1 MRTAVIDLGTNTFDL
16 IIVEQLQG
24 NNPPFKTIHTDKSFV
39 HLGAG
44 GINEEK
50 ITKEAM
56 ERARFAL
63 SHFMQACR
71 DCDVEPRDIYAF
83 GTSALRDAENADEF
97 QQFVNAQFGFQVS
110 IIPGN
115 EEARLIYEGVKGI
128 HNYTSLSCI
137 MDIGGGS
144 TEFIFADAEK
154 VRQIESLN
162 IGISRMLQLFDAPGK
177 LDTQIIDKLISYM
190 DESAGELFSRHEAP
204 TLIGAA
210 GSFET
215 YFQLVSEKTSYD
227 DFSTHEIPM
236 EKLEQVLDYLINSSL
251 EERTSNFWIPNY
263 RRNMIHIAA
272 VQTQW
277 VIDRQKIRRCFF
289 SPAALKEGVLFSSI

>member
-16 IIVEQLQG
+16 IIVEQKQG
-24 NNPPFKTIHTDKSFV
+24 QPPFETIYTDKSFV
-39 HLGAG
+39 HLGEG
-44 GINEEK
+44 GINEKK
-50 ITKEAM
+50 ITVEAM

-71 DCDVEPRDIYAF
+71 ECDVELEHIHAF
-83 GTSALRDAENADEF
+83 GTSALRDASNAGEF
-97 QQFVNAQFGFQVS
+97 QQFVKDRFGFQVS
-110 IIPGN
+110 IIQGN
-115 EEARLIYEGVKGI
+115 EEARMIYEGVKGI

-154 VRQIESLN
+154 VHQIESLN
-162 IGISRMLQLFDAPGK
+162 IGISRMLQLFTIPGQ
-177 LDTQIIDKLISYM
+177 LSTQIIEKLMSYM
-190 DESAGELFSRHEAP
+190 DESAGDLFSRHEAP
-204 TLIGAA
+204 VLIGAA

-215 YFQLVSEKTSYD
+215 YFQLVTKKTSYD

-236 EKLEQVLDYLINSSL
+236 EALDEVLDYLISSTL

-272 VQTQW
+272 VQTRW
-277 VIDRQKIRRCFF
+277 VINRQKIRRCYF
-289 SPAALKEGVLFSSI
+289 SPAALKEGVLFTSR